1 MSRAELTFYKMSGAG
16 NDFIVIDGIDKN
28 IMAQLHQLPMS
39 RDELARRACRR
50 GLGVGADGLVIVE
63 PPRSAAH
70 FRWDFYNADGSSAE
84 MCGNAARCVA
94 SLMFQKGYV
103 PTKMAFETSAGI
115 INAEFRPD
123 KTISVK
129 MMSKDFAPEERE
141 FAIEGQTIRGYKIN
155 TGVPHFVIEMPIKEK
170 EKMKGIIRK
179 IRNHA
184 EFGRAGTNVTI
195 YEPRSTNM
203 IESTSF
209 ERGVEEFT
217 LACGTG
223 AVSAAIAFSKKLN
236 RALEEKEIQVQVPG
250 GRLFVSKDTASG
262 RPLLRGPAVIVYIGH
277 LNIGALI

>member
-16 NDFIVIDGIDKN
+16 NDFIIIDGMDKN
-28 IMAQLHQLPMS
+28 IMAQLHQLPLS

-50 GLGVGADGLVIVE
+50 GTGVGADGLVVVE

-103 PTKMAFETSAGI
+103 PTKMSFETSAGI

-129 MMSKDFAPEERE
+129 MASKDFALEEQRL
-141 FAIEGQTIRGYKIN
+141 AIDGQTVLGYRIN
-155 TGVPHFVIEMPIKEK
+155 TGVPHFVIELPIKEK
-170 EKMKGIIRK
+170 EKMKNVIRK
-179 IRNHA
+179 IRNHP
-184 EFGRAGTNVTI
+184 EFGAAGTNVTI
-195 YEPRSTNM
+195 YEPKSANM
-203 IESTSF
+203 IESVSF
-209 ERGVEEFT
+209 ERGVEDFT

-223 AVSAAIAFSKKLN
+223 AVSAALVFSKKTGSTLQ
-236 RALEEKEIQVQVPG
+236 EKEVQVHVPG
-250 GRLFVSKDTASG
+250 GRLFVSRDIASG

-277 LNIGALI
+277 LNIGALV